1 MGLGWGVAQALF
13 KAPSLLLGEANTLSG
28 EAHSEDGVS
37 HQQGQP
43 GFGGASLLEGGTS
56 VPSVVVGSLGA
67 WWLQKAKGV
76 QRPLGLSPEVG
87 IRGWG

>member
-37 HQQGQP
+37 HKCKLSMDP
-43 GFGGASLLEGGTS
+43 ETSSLL
-56 VPSVVVGSLGA
+56 VVV
-67 WWLQKAKGV
+67 
-76 QRPLGLSPEVG
+76 LSNLNNYQTSTTFK
-87 IRGWG
+87 ILR